1 MIIWLSAGL
10 WDYFH
15 QAYKVNELS
24 GESAWNPII
33 WPFKFAFV
41 MGFILLLMQTVV
53 EVTKNI
59 LVLSTG
65 DAPKSKMGEKAK

>member
-1 MIIWLSAGL
+1 M
-10 WDYFH
+10 
-15 QAYKVNELS
+15 S

-59 LVLSTG
+59 LVLATG
-65 DAPKSKMGEKAK
+65 DAPKTKMREKVK